1 MAYNNYHDEFSSY
14 STTICCVFSRFLPTK
29 KNISTLPPPHN
40 SYQVPG
46 LIVPVATERLISS
59 ASYGRSAGSSS
70 FDGSDS
76 TDGLSSSTT
85 IFPSALEHIAKV
97 KKSEEALGINV
108 ELVDEGKNGVMVTSV
123 AIGGPFARDGRIHAG
138 DYLVAINNESLRN
151 ITNAQAR
158 AILRRAQLFSK
169 DLRLLFLPSEIF
181 LQITQFDRFT
191 LSFFHKT

>member
-1 MAYNNYHDEFSSY
+1 MFYGIHFLTIGIITIMMDFPHY
-14 STTICCVFSRFLPTK
+14 STTIFLVCLLRFFPFSLPIK
-29 KNISTLPPPHN
+29 KSTRPPHN

-59 ASYGRSAGSSS
+59 ASYGRSGGSSS

-76 TDGLSSSTT
+76 TDGLSGSAM

-97 KKSEEALGINV
+97 KKSEEPLGINV

-169 DLRLLFLPSEIF
+169 DLRLLFYL
-181 LQITQFDRFT
+181 
-191 LSFFHKT
+191 

>member
-1 MAYNNYHDEFSSY
+1 M
-14 STTICCVFSRFLPTK
+14 
-29 KNISTLPPPHN
+29 
-40 SYQVPG
+40 
-46 LIVPVATERLISS
+46 PVATERLISS

-76 TDGLSSSTT
+76 TDGLSSSAAT
-85 IFPSALEHIAKV
+85 IFPSALEHTVKV
-97 KKSEEALGINV
+97 KKEEEPLGINV
-108 ELVDEGKNGVMVTSV
+108 ELVDEGKNGVMVTSI

-169 DLRLLFLPSEIF
+169 DLRLLFFTSEISSHF
-181 LQITQFDRFT
+181 FCITQFDRFT
-191 LSFFHKT
+191 LSLSLSFFHNT

>member
-1 MAYNNYHDEFSSY
+1 M
-14 STTICCVFSRFLPTK
+14 
-29 KNISTLPPPHN
+29 
-40 SYQVPG
+40 
-46 LIVPVATERLISS
+46 PVATERLISS
-59 ASYGRSAGSSS
+59 ASYGRSGGSSS

-76 TDGLSSSTT
+76 TDGLSGSAM

-97 KKSEEALGINV
+97 KKSEEPLGINV

-169 DLRLLFLPSEIF
+169 DLRLLFYL
-181 LQITQFDRFT
+181 
-191 LSFFHKT
+191 